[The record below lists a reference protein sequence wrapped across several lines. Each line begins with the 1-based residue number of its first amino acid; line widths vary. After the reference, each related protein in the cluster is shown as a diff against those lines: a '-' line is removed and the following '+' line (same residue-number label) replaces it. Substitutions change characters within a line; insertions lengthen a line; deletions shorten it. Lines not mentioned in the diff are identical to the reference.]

1 MDDWNVEPAGR
12 ESKYC
17 WRTEATGVVQVASKV
32 SLAGG
37 AGTVVVVGEDVDVVD
52 VDVVDVD
59 VVDVGVDVEGVV
71 GVGGAVVVVV
81 TMVDVDAAGLVVGA
95 TVVTVTVETLRGV
108 VVTVVVAV
116 VMERGVVV
124 VVVVDDGLDVVTTTA
139 FACVDAAPAV
149 AASVGTA
156 SPTTSR
162 PSVATAVRTCRLPR
176 RAVWRRLLL
185 RSCVALLGAC
195 PCPWSIA
202 PPSPPGSGSL
212 HGPQGECTSATR
224 LTQGVPWLCVP
235 PSRRVCLFVCRS
247 CAPRCTDL

>member
-1 MDDWNVEPAGR
+1 VDDWNVEPAGR

-52 VDVVDVD
+52 VDV
-59 VVDVGVDVEGVV
+59 GVDVEGVV
-71 GVGGAVVVVV
+71 GAGGAVVVVV

-212 HGPQGECTSATR
+212 HGPQGGMHFGDPADSGSPVALRPPLAEGLPFR
-224 LTQGVPWLCVP
+224 LQVMRTEMH
-235 PSRRVCLFVCRS
+235 
-247 CAPRCTDL
+247 

>member
-1 MDDWNVEPAGR
+1 M
-12 ESKYC
+12 
-17 WRTEATGVVQVASKV
+17 

-52 VDVVDVD
+52 VGVD
-59 VVDVGVDVEGVV
+59 VVGVDVVGVEVVGVEVVGVEVVDVEGVV
-71 GVGGAVVVVV
+71 DVVGAVVVVV
-81 TMVDVDAAGLVVGA
+81 VTTVDVDPDGLVVGA

-124 VVVVDDGLDVVTTTA
+124 VVVVDVGLVVVTTTA

-149 AASVGTA
+149 ADSVGA
-156 SPTTSR
+156 VSPTTIR
-162 PSVATAVRTCRLPR
+162 PSVATAMRARRLPR
-176 RAVWRRLLL
+176 RAVWCRLPP

-224 LTQGVPWLCVP
+224 LTQGVPWFCVP

-247 CAPRCTDL
+247 CAPRCSDL